1 MSTPEQGSP
10 RSPLRVETR
19 PTRVLA
25 CVLCQQR
32 KVRCDR
38 GFPCANCV
46 RAQAQCVPATQV
58 RRRRRFP
65 ERELLERLR
74 RYEDLLRQNNIQF
87 QPLHHS
93 VVEKASSTREDR
105 SYGRT
110 SDVKLER
117 DSQEEATPGSETKYE
132 AKNFWSVMNQMSV
145 DPEEGDTNDSDRSN
159 EHDTSRFGV
168 RETIFKKTWELVYD
182 GGSQTLLFGARK
194 FDLKVST
201 LHPKQVEIFRLWQ
214 IYQDNVNPLLKV
226 THTPTL
232 QARIIDAAADVANIT
247 PTLEALMFSIY
258 CLAILSL
265 SEDECR
271 ALFGSSRDD
280 LLKGYQFACQQAL
293 LNCEV
298 LRTSDRDCLTALY
311 LYLISARQ
319 QTDPRSLSLIL
330 SVAIRIALR
339 MGIHSESSYSRYTV
353 LEGEMRRRLWWS
365 LVMFDNRICEMADP
379 KSTNLLP
386 TWDCRTPLNVNDFD
400 LQPEMKSRPATH
412 GNPSE
417 ALFAVVRSETGNFVR
432 RSSFHLDFT
441 NPALKIV
448 AKEDPLPA
456 AGSLPAFERMIE
468 EKYFASCNPE
478 NPLHF
483 MTIWSTRVQLAK
495 NRLMD
500 HYSRYSSVPQ
510 TERQRDTVVA
520 HALCMLDC
528 DTKLMNSP
536 LTKGYQW
543 FLFIHFPVPA
553 YFHIAQDLK
562 MRPTAGHAE
571 RCWTALSDNYAARLG
586 ASKKTK
592 NPLFEYL
599 GRILLQAWEAR
610 EGVLR
615 DLAKPLEPPYIVSHM
630 RSNMGQ
636 ESTRPTGNAEQS
648 TSSSTANMNGSSM
661 PNFMD
666 FGGYG
671 FPYGLEEPGF
681 FGTGYPST
689 NGHPAM
695 DLDFDQPDWTTFDSY
710 SLQGRGW

>member
-10 RSPLRVETR
+10 RSPLRASNR

-87 QPLHHS
+87 QALHNS
-93 VVEKASSTREDR
+93 VVEKPSSTREDR
-105 SYGRT
+105 SYDRT
-110 SDVKLER
+110 SDEKLER
-117 DSQEEATPGSETKYE
+117 DSQEEGTPGSETKYE
-132 AKNFWSVMNQMSV
+132 AKSFWRVMNQMSV
-145 DPEEGDTNDSDRSN
+145 DPGEADTNDSDRSS
-159 EHDTSRFGV
+159 EHDKSRFGFREAIV
-168 RETIFKKTWELVYD
+168 RKTWEEVYD
-182 GGSQTLLFGARK
+182 AGSQTLLFGARK
-194 FDLKVST
+194 FDVKVST

-214 IYQDNVNPLLKV
+214 IYLDNVNPLLKV

-271 ALFGSSRDD
+271 SLFGSSRDD

-298 LRTSDRDCLTALY
+298 LRTSDRDCLTALF
-311 LYLISARQ
+311 LYLISVRQ
-319 QTDPRSLSLIL
+319 QTDPRSLSTIL

-339 MGIHSESSYSRYTV
+339 MGIHSESSYSSCTV
-353 LEGEMRRRLWWS
+353 LEGEIRRRLWWS
-365 LVMFDNRICEMADP
+365 LVLFDNRICEMADP
-379 KSTNLLP
+379 KATNLLP
-386 TWDCRTPLNVNDFD
+386 TWDCRIPLNVNDFD
-400 LQPEMKSRPATH
+400 LRPEMKTGPVMH

-417 ALFAVVRSETGNFVR
+417 ALFAVVRSELGNFVR

-441 NPALKIV
+441 NPAFKVV

-495 NRLMD
+495 NRLLD
-500 HYSRYSSVPQ
+500 TYSRYSSVPQ
-510 TERQRDTVVA
+510 TEAQRDTVVS
-520 HALCMLDC
+520 HALCMLEC

-536 LTKGYQW
+536 LTKAYQW
-543 FLFIHFPVPA
+543 FLFIHVPVPA
-553 YFHIAQDLK
+553 YFHIAQDMK
-562 MRPTAGHAE
+562 RRPTAVHVE
-571 RCWTALSDNYAARLG
+571 RSWTVLNDNYAARFG
-586 ASKKTK
+586 TIKKM
-592 NPLFEYL
+592 NPLFEFL
-599 GRILLQAWEAR
+599 ARILLQAWEAR
-610 EGVLR
+610 EGALK
-615 DLAKPLEPPYIVSHM
+615 DLDKPLEPPYVVSDI
-630 RSNMGQ
+630 RSKMGQ
-636 ESTRPTGNAEQS
+636 WSIRSAVNTEQP
-648 TSSSTANMNGSSM
+648 TSSSTANMNNSSM
-661 PNFMD
+661 PTFMD

-671 FPYGLEEPGF
+671 VSYGLEESGF
-681 FGTGYPST
+681 FSTTYPGTHGPGT
-689 NGHPAM
+689 M
-695 DLDFDQPDWTTFDSY
+695 DLDLDQADWSTFDWY